1 MKFCNSI
8 PLDIYMSLEK
18 KIIEDL
24 KEATKKGDKLRME
37 TLRSI
42 RASIIEFNKSG
53 LNREMNEDDEIKLLQ
68 NLAKKR
74 KDSIEMFEKGNR
86 FDLADREKSELEI
99 IKSYLPQEL
108 SEDDIRHIIK
118 KIIVESGAKDLK
130 DLGRVMS
137 IAMKEMKGRA
147 DGQIVQNIVRSLLG

>member
-1 MKFCNSI
+1 MT
-8 PLDIYMSLEK
+8 LEQ
-18 KIIEDL
+18 KINEDL
-24 KEATKKGDKLRME
+24 KEATKKGDKLKME

-42 RASIIEFNKSG
+42 RASIIEFKKSG
-53 LNREMNEDDEIKLLQ
+53 LNRDMNEDDELKLLQ

-86 FDLADREKSELEI
+86 FDLADKEKAELEI
-99 IKSYLPQEL
+99 IKTYLPQEL
-108 SEDDIRHIIK
+108 SEEEIRHIVK

-137 IAMKEMKGRA
+137 LAMKEMKGRA
-147 DGQIVQNIVRSLLG
+147 DGQVVQSMVRSLLG

>member
-1 MKFCNSI
+1 
-8 PLDIYMSLEK
+8 MSLEK

-53 LNREMNEDDEIKLLQ
+53 LGREMNEEDEIKILQ

-108 SEDDIRHIIK
+108 SEDDIRHIVK

>member
-1 MKFCNSI
+1 MNFIGNI
-8 PLDIYMSLEK
+8 MNLEQ
-18 KIIEDL
+18 KISDDL

-42 RASIIEFNKSG
+42 RASIIEFKKSG
-53 LNREMNEDDEIKLLQ
+53 ISREMNEDDEIKLLQ

-86 FDLADREKSELEI
+86 FDLADKEKSELEI

-108 SEDDIRHIIK
+108 SENEVIQIVK
-118 KIIVESGAKDLK
+118 KIIIESGAKDLK
-130 DLGRVMS
+130 DMGKVMS
-137 IAMKEMKGRA
+137 LVMKEIKGRA
-147 DGQIVQNIVRSLLG
+147 EGQLVQNIVRSLLG